1 MLSVLF
7 NVLFLVPQ
15 ISDNDCWPHWRGP
28 LANGTAPNAQPP
40 LNWDGE
46 SGKNIKWKVPLT
58 GRGSATPIVWK
69 NQIFIVS
76 AEKTDRLA
84 KPEEIPSVKPGIQR
98 MTNPP
103 KHFYRFLVTSYDRIT
118 GKQQWQ
124 KVATEAVPHEG
135 HHETHSYAAGSPTT
149 DGKHLFVSFGSFG
162 IYCFDFDG
170 DLLWEQQLGRLTTRR
185 GWGEAVT
192 PVYHEG
198 SLLLNWDQEM
208 DSALYCL
215 NALTGTVRWKADRDE
230 VTTWTTP
237 VIAEHEGKTHVVLN
251 GTKRIRSHDLANGKV
266 LWSCAGMTV
275 NAIPTAV
282 RHQDSMIL
290 MSGYQGSHAVSIPL
304 NSTGD
309 LGSEGSVNWRY
320 QTGTPYVP
328 SPIVV
333 NHQVYFTAG
342 NNNILTILNAET
354 GKPVVSNHRL
364 NGTRQFYSSPLFAA
378 GRLYF
383 TDRDGVTLVI
393 EPGTSIKTLANNKLG
408 DGVDASLVAVGKQ
421 LIIRGE
427 KFLYCVEGD

>member
-1 MLSVLF
+1 MLSVLLTL
-7 NVLFLVPQ
+7 LFIQTPG
-15 ISDNDCWPHWRGP
+15 IDSECWPHWRGP
-28 LANGTAPNAQPP
+28 LANGTAPQAKPP
-40 LNWDGE
+40 LNWNGE
-46 SGKNIKWKVPLT
+46 TGKNIKWKVPLV

-69 NQIFIVS
+69 NQIFVVS

-84 KPEEIPSVKPGIQR
+84 KPEELPEVKPGVMR

-103 KHFYRFLVTSYDRIT
+103 KHFYRFLVTSYDRRT
-118 GKQQWQ
+118 GKVQWQ

-149 DGKHLFVSFGSFG
+149 DGQHLFVSFGSFG
-162 IYCFDFDG
+162 IYCFDFTG

-192 PVYHEG
+192 PVYHQG
-198 SLLLNWDQEM
+198 NLLLNWDQEL

-215 NALTGTVRWKADRDE
+215 NALTGTVRWKAERDE

-237 VIAEHEGKTHVVLN
+237 LIAEHEGKTQVILN
-251 GTKRIRSHDLANGKV
+251 GTRRIRSHDLADGKV
-266 LWSCAGMTV
+266 LWSCAGMTI

-282 RHQDSMIL
+282 RYEDSVIV

-309 LGSEGSVNWRY
+309 LGTEGQVNWRY

-333 NHQVYFTAG
+333 NTQIYFTAG

-354 GKPVVSNHRL
+354 GKPILSNHRL
-364 NGTRQFYSSPLFAA
+364 TGTRQFYSSPLLAG

-383 TDRDGVTLVI
+383 TDRDGVTVVL
-393 EPGTSIKTLANNKLG
+393 EPGNTVKTLATNKLG

-427 KFLYCVEGD
+427 KHLYCIEGD